1 MKSEQLH
8 KTKKTHKSFKDFGD
22 DSRDSHHLS
31 KKSKTQQLAKAN
43 TAIDRAI
50 RRKDW
55 KVIMDENY

>member
-1 MKSEQLH
+1 MKSLELH

-22 DSRDSHHLS
+22 NSRHLS
-31 KKSKTQQLAKAN
+31 KKAKTEQLAKAN
-43 TAIDRAI
+43 TAIDKAI